1 MREVPTTA
9 RSIVDGSG
17 LTFSSKADA
26 AGKGGVIMPRTL
38 PRDPNLQLIKDQ
50 ARKLCGISVNVGG
63 YRGIRQ
69 RRAPGLTAQ
78 GARQWK
84 NLSPG

>member
-17 LTFSSKADA
+17 LTFSPKADA
-26 AGKGGVIMPRTL
+26 AGKGDVIMPRTL
-38 PRDPNLQLIKDQ
+38 PRDPNLQLINDQ
-50 ARKLCGISVNVGG
+50 ARKLCGISVNVRG

-69 RRAPGLTAQ
+69 RRAPGLRAQ

-84 NLSPG
+84 NLSPS